1 MTVKIVARES
11 LTKGWSTDQKY
22 KVRLDDGRFCLMRIA
37 EQTSY
42 EAKQAEFR
50 LVQSLFGQDLP
61 VAEPLSF
68 WADEES
74 VYTLYE
80 WMEGQ
85 DMNEVASS
93 LSDSVLYELGCQS
106 GQFLRTLHALP
117 IDQSQRDWNSF
128 YQAKID
134 NKLAAYQAASHSY
147 PNGQAMIDFVQA
159 NRHLLAGRP
168 IAYHHGDFH
177 TGNFLLGADGKLKIL
192 DFDRYDIGDPWEEF
206 NRLIF
211 TADLSPAFARGQ
223 VDAYFEGAIPEEFWK
238 LMALYVTV
246 NSLGALSWAERV
258 DPLQIPLMQEQAATI
273 SEWYADFTRWIPTWY
288 RNRPITRYIE
298 KVPKSCRLWNLFLF

>member
-1 MTVKIVARES
+1 MVVKILSRQP

-22 KVRLDDGRFCLMRIA
+22 KVQLEDGRFGLLRIA
-37 EQTSY
+37 ERPAY
-42 EAKQAEFR
+42 EAKRLEFQ
-50 LVQSLFGQDLP
+50 LVENLFGLSLP
-61 VAEPLSF
+61 VAEPLRF
-68 WADEES
+68 WADDLS

-80 WMEGQ
+80 WVEGQ
-85 DMNEVASS
+85 DMNEVASN
-93 LSDSVLYELGCQS
+93 LSDSVLYDLGCQS

-134 NKLAAYQAASHSY
+134 NKLAAYQATSHSY
-147 PNGQAMIDFVQA
+147 PNDQAMIDFVQA
-159 NRHLLAGRP
+159 NRHLLEGRP

-223 VDAYFEGAIPEEFWK
+223 VDAYFDGAIPEEFWK

-246 NSLGALSWAERV
+246 NSLGALSWAEQV
-258 DPLQIPLMQEQAATI
+258 DSEQIPLMKLQAQKI
-273 SEWYADFTRWIPTWY
+273 SEWYEYFNHHLPKWY
-288 RNRPITRYIE
+288 M
-298 KVPKSCRLWNLFLF
+298 

>member
-1 MTVKIVARES
+1 MAVRIVSRQP

-22 KVRLDDGRFCLMRIA
+22 KVQLEDGRFGLLRIA
-37 EQTSY
+37 ERPAY
-42 EAKQAEFR
+42 EAKRLEFQ
-50 LVQSLFGQDLP
+50 LIENLFGLSLP
-61 VAEPLSF
+61 VAEPLRF
-68 WADEES
+68 WADDLS

-80 WMEGQ
+80 WVEGQ
-85 DMNEVASS
+85 DMNEVASD
-93 LSDSVLYELGCQS
+93 LSDSVLSDLGCQS

-159 NRHLLAGRP
+159 NRHLLEGRP

-211 TADLSPAFARGQ
+211 TADLSPSFARGQ
-223 VDAYFEGAIPEEFWK
+223 VDAYFDGAIPEEFWR

-246 NSLGALSWAERV
+246 NSLGALSWAEQV
-258 DPLQIPLMQEQAATI
+258 DSEQIPLMKLQAQKI
-273 SEWYADFTRWIPTWY
+273 SEWYEYFNHHLPKWY
-288 RNRPITRYIE
+288 M
-298 KVPKSCRLWNLFLF
+298 

>member
-1 MTVKIVARES
+1 MAVRIVSRQP
-11 LTKGWSTDQKY
+11 LTKGWSMDQKY
-22 KVRLDDGRFCLMRIA
+22 KVQLEDGRLGLLRIA
-37 EQTSY
+37 ERPAY
-42 EAKQAEFR
+42 EAKRLEFQ
-50 LVQSLFGQDLP
+50 LVENLFGLGLP
-61 VAEPLSF
+61 VAEPIAF
-68 WADEES
+68 WTDGKS
-74 VYTLYE
+74 VHSLYE
-80 WMEGQ
+80 WIEGQ
-85 DMNEVASS
+85 DMNDLATS
-93 LSDSVLYELGCQS
+93 LSEQTLYELGCQS

-117 IDQSQRDWNSF
+117 IDQSQRDWNNY

-177 TGNFLLGADGKLKIL
+177 TGNFLRGQDGRLKIL
-192 DFDRYDIGDPWEEF
+192 DFDRHDIGDPWEEF

-223 VDAYFEGAIPEEFWK
+223 VDAYFKGAIPEEFWR
-238 LMALYVTV
+238 LLALYLTV

-258 DPLQIPLMQEQAATI
+258 APLQIPLMKEQADAV
-273 SEWYADFTRWIPTWY
+273 WTWY
-288 RNRPITRYIE
+288 QGY
-298 KVPKSCRLWNLFLF
+298 SRLQPSWYL

>member
-1 MTVKIVARES
+1 MAVKILSRQP
-11 LTKGWSTDQKY
+11 LTKGWSSDRKY
-22 KVRLDDGRFCLMRIA
+22 KVQLEDGRFGLLRIA
-37 EQTSY
+37 ERPAY
-42 EAKQAEFR
+42 EAKRLEFQ
-50 LVQSLFGQDLP
+50 LVENLFGLGLP

-68 WADEES
+68 WADDLS

-80 WMEGQ
+80 WVEGQ
-85 DMNEVASS
+85 EMNEVASD
-93 LSDSVLYELGCQS
+93 LPDSASYDLGCQS
-106 GQFLRTLHALP
+106 GQFLRNLHALP
-117 IDQSQRDWNSF
+117 IDQSQRDWNNY

-177 TGNFLLGADGKLKIL
+177 TGNILLGADGKLKIL

-211 TADLSPAFARGQ
+211 TADLSPTFARGQ
-223 VDAYFEGAIPEEFWK
+223 VDAYFDGAIPEEFWR
-238 LMALYVTV
+238 LLALYLTV
-246 NSLGALSWAERV
+246 NSLGALSWAEQV
-258 DPLQIPLMQEQAATI
+258 DPLQIPLMKEQADAV
-273 SEWYADFTRWIPTWY
+273 WTWY
-288 RNRPITRYIE
+288 QGY
-298 KVPKSCRLWNLFLF
+298 SRLQPLWYL

>member
-1 MTVKIVARES
+1 MAIKILTRQP
-11 LTKGWSTDQKY
+11 LTKGWSSDRKY
-22 KVRLDDGRFCLMRIA
+22 KVQLEDGRLGLLRIA
-37 EQTSY
+37 ERPAY
-42 EAKQAEFR
+42 EAKRLEFQ
-50 LVQSLFGQDLP
+50 LVENLFGLGLP

-68 WADEES
+68 WADDLS

-80 WMEGQ
+80 WVEGQ
-85 DMNEVASS
+85 DMNDVASS
-93 LSDSVLYELGCQS
+93 LSDSVLYELGCQA
-106 GQFLRTLHALP
+106 GKFLRALHGLS
-117 IDQSQRDWNSF
+117 IDQRQRDWNSF

-159 NRHLLAGRP
+159 NRHLLVGRP

-177 TGNFLLGADGKLKIL
+177 TGNFLRGQDGRLKIL

-223 VDAYFEGAIPEEFWK
+223 VDTYFDGAIPEEFWR
-238 LMALYVTV
+238 LLVLYLTV
-246 NSLGALSWAERV
+246 NSLGALSWAEQV
-258 DPLQIPLMQEQAATI
+258 DPLQIPLMKEQADAI
-273 SEWYADFTRWIPTWY
+273 WTWY
-288 RNRPITRYIE
+288 QGYSRLRPSWY
-298 KVPKSCRLWNLFLF
+298 L

>member
-1 MTVKIVARES
+1 MAVRIVSRQP

-22 KVRLDDGRFCLMRIA
+22 KVQLEDGRFGLLRIA
-37 EQTSY
+37 ERPAY
-42 EAKQAEFR
+42 EAKRLEFQ
-50 LVQSLFGQDLP
+50 LVENLFGLGLP
-61 VAEPLSF
+61 VAEPIAF
-68 WADEES
+68 WTDDLS

-80 WMEGQ
+80 WVEGQ

-93 LSDSVLYELGCQS
+93 LSDAVLYDLGCQS
-106 GQFLRTLHALP
+106 GKFLRTLHALP

-159 NRHLLAGRP
+159 NRHLLEGRP

-223 VDAYFEGAIPEEFWK
+223 VDAYFDGAIPEEFWR

-246 NSLGALSWAERV
+246 NSLGALSWAEQV
-258 DPLQIPLMQEQAATI
+258 DSEQI
-273 SEWYADFTRWIPTWY
+273 
-288 RNRPITRYIE
+288 
-298 KVPKSCRLWNLFLF
+298 

>member
-1 MTVKIVARES
+1 MAVRIVSRQP

-22 KVRLDDGRFCLMRIA
+22 KVQLEDGRFGLLRIA
-37 EQTSY
+37 ERPAY
-42 EAKQAEFR
+42 EAKRLEFQ
-50 LVQSLFGQDLP
+50 LIENLFGLSLP
-61 VAEPLSF
+61 VAEPLRF
-68 WADEES
+68 WADDLS

-80 WMEGQ
+80 WVEGQ
-85 DMNEVASS
+85 DMNEVASD
-93 LSDSVLYELGCQS
+93 LSDSVLYDLGCQS

-159 NRHLLAGRP
+159 NRHLLEGRP

-211 TADLSPAFARGQ
+211 TADLSPSFARGQ
-223 VDAYFEGAIPEEFWK
+223 VDAYFDGAIPEEFWR

-246 NSLGALSWAERV
+246 NSLGALSWAEQV
-258 DPLQIPLMQEQAATI
+258 DSEQIPLMKLQAQKI
-273 SEWYADFTRWIPTWY
+273 SEWYEYFNHHLPKWY
-288 RNRPITRYIE
+288 M
-298 KVPKSCRLWNLFLF
+298 

>member
-1 MTVKIVARES
+1 MAVRIVSRQP
-11 LTKGWSTDQKY
+11 LTKGWSTDRKY
-22 KVRLDDGRFCLMRIA
+22 KVQLEDGRLGLLRIA
-37 EQTSY
+37 ERPAY
-42 EAKQAEFR
+42 EAKRLEFQ
-50 LVQSLFGQDLP
+50 LVENLFGLGLP
-61 VAEPLSF
+61 VAEPIAF
-68 WADEES
+68 WTDDLS

-80 WMEGQ
+80 WVEGQ

-93 LSDSVLYELGCQS
+93 LSDAVLYDLGCQS
-106 GQFLRTLHALP
+106 GKFLRTLHALP

-128 YQAKID
+128 YRAKID

-159 NRHLLAGRP
+159 NRHLLEGRP

-211 TADLSPAFARGQ
+211 TADLSPVFARGL
-223 VDAYFEGAIPEEFWK
+223 VDAYFDGAIPEEFWR

-246 NSLGALSWAERV
+246 NSLGALSWAEQV
-258 DPLQIPLMQEQAATI
+258 D
-273 SEWYADFTRWIPTWY
+273 SE
-288 RNRPITRYIE
+288 
-298 KVPKSCRLWNLFLF
+298 

>member
-1 MTVKIVARES
+1 MAVSIVSRQP

-22 KVRLDDGRFCLMRIA
+22 TVQLEDGRFGLLRIA
-37 EQTSY
+37 ERPDY
-42 EAKQAEFR
+42 EAKRLEF
-50 LVQSLFGQDLP
+50 QSVENLFGLGLP

-68 WADEES
+68 WADDLS

-85 DMNEVASS
+85 DMNDLATS
-93 LSDSVLYELGCQS
+93 LSEQTLYELGCQS
-106 GQFLRTLHALP
+106 GKFLRTLHALP

-134 NKLAAYQAASHSY
+134 NKLAAYQAASHFY

-159 NRHLLAGRP
+159 NRHLLEGRP

-177 TGNFLLGADGKLKIL
+177 TGNFLRGQDGRLKIL
-192 DFDRYDIGDPWEEF
+192 DFDRHDIGDPWEEF

-223 VDAYFEGAIPEEFWK
+223 VDAYFDGAIPEEFWK

-246 NSLGALSWAERV
+246 NSLGALSWAEQV
-258 DPLQIPLMQEQAATI
+258 DSEQIPLMKLQAQKI
-273 SEWYADFTRWIPTWY
+273 SEWYEYFNHHLPKWY
-288 RNRPITRYIE
+288 M
-298 KVPKSCRLWNLFLF
+298 

>member
-1 MTVKIVARES
+1 MDR
-11 LTKGWSTDQKY
+11 KY
-22 KVRLDDGRFCLMRIA
+22 KVQLEDGRRGLLRIA
-37 EQTSY
+37 ERPAY
-42 EAKQAEFR
+42 EAKQLEFQ
-50 LVQSLFGQDLP
+50 LVENLFGLGLP

-68 WADEES
+68 WADDLS

-80 WMEGQ
+80 WVEGQ
-85 DMNEVASS
+85 DMNEVASD
-93 LSDSVLYELGCQS
+93 LPDFVLYDLGCQS

-134 NKLAAYQAASHSY
+134 NKLAAYQATSHSY

-159 NRHLLAGRP
+159 NRHLLEGRP
-168 IAYHHGDFH
+168 IAYRHGDFH

-223 VDAYFEGAIPEEFWK
+223 VDAYFDGAIPEEFWK

-246 NSLGALSWAERV
+246 NSLGALSWAEQV
-258 DPLQIPLMQEQAATI
+258 DSEQIPLMKLQAQKI
-273 SEWYADFTRWIPTWY
+273 SEWYEYFNHHLPKWY
-288 RNRPITRYIE
+288 M
-298 KVPKSCRLWNLFLF
+298 

>member
-1 MTVKIVARES
+1 MVVRIVSRQP
-11 LTKGWSTDQKY
+11 LTKGWSTDRKY
-22 KVRLDDGRFCLMRIA
+22 KVQLEDGRLGLLRIA
-37 EQTSY
+37 ERPAY
-42 EAKQAEFR
+42 EAKRLEFQ
-50 LVQSLFGQDLP
+50 LVENLFGLGLP

-68 WADEES
+68 WADDLS

-80 WMEGQ
+80 WVEGQ
-85 DMNEVASS
+85 DMNEVASD
-93 LSDSVLYELGCQS
+93 LSDSVLYDLGCQS

-117 IDQSQRDWNSF
+117 IVQSQRDWSSF

-134 NKLAAYQAASHSY
+134 SKIKSYQAASHSY

-159 NRHLLAGRP
+159 NRHLLEGRP

-177 TGNFLLGADGKLKIL
+177 TGNFLLGRDGKLKIL

-223 VDAYFEGAIPEEFWK
+223 VDAYFDGAIPEEFWR
-238 LMALYVTV
+238 LLALYLTV
-246 NSLGALSWAERV
+246 NSLGALSWAEQV
-258 DPLQIPLMQEQAATI
+258 DTLQIPLMKEQADAV
-273 SEWYADFTRWIPTWY
+273 WTWY
-288 RNRPITRYIE
+288 QGY
-298 KVPKSCRLWNLFLF
+298 SRLQPLWYL

>member
-1 MTVKIVARES
+1 MAVKILSRQP
-11 LTKGWSTDQKY
+11 LTKGWSSDRKY
-22 KVRLDDGRFCLMRIA
+22 KVQLEDGRFGLLRIA
-37 EQTSY
+37 ERPAY
-42 EAKQAEFR
+42 EAKRLEFQ
-50 LVQSLFGQDLP
+50 LVENLFDLGLP

-68 WADEES
+68 WADDLS

-80 WMEGQ
+80 WVEGQ

-93 LSDSVLYELGCQS
+93 LSDSVLYELGCQA
-106 GQFLRTLHALP
+106 GKFLRALHGLS
-117 IDQSQRDWNSF
+117 IDQSQRDLNNY

-134 NKLAAYQAASHSY
+134 SKLEAYRTCSHSY
-147 PNGQAMIDFVQA
+147 PNGQAMIGFVQA

-177 TGNFLLGADGKLKIL
+177 TGNFLLGRDGKLKIL

-223 VDAYFEGAIPEEFWK
+223 VDAYFDGAIPEEFWR
-238 LMALYVTV
+238 LLALYLTV
-246 NSLGALSWAERV
+246 NSLGALSWAEQV
-258 DPLQIPLMQEQAATI
+258 DPIQIPLMKEQADAV
-273 SEWYADFTRWIPTWY
+273 WTWY
-288 RNRPITRYIE
+288 QGY
-298 KVPKSCRLWNLFLF
+298 SRLQPLWYL

>member
-1 MTVKIVARES
+1 MAVRIVSRQP
-11 LTKGWSTDQKY
+11 LTKGWSTDRKY
-22 KVRLDDGRFCLMRIA
+22 KVQLEDGRLGLLRIA
-37 EQTSY
+37 ERPAY
-42 EAKQAEFR
+42 EAKRLEFQ
-50 LVQSLFGQDLP
+50 LVENLFGLGLP
-61 VAEPLSF
+61 VVEPLSF
-68 WADEES
+68 WADDLS

-93 LSDSVLYELGCQS
+93 LSDSVLYDLGYQS
-106 GQFLRTLHALP
+106 GKFLRTLHALP
-117 IDQSQRDWNSF
+117 IDQSLRDWNSF

-159 NRHLLAGRP
+159 NRHLLEGRP

-177 TGNFLLGADGKLKIL
+177 TGNFLLGRDGKLKIL

-223 VDAYFEGAIPEEFWK
+223 LDAYFEGHIPEEFWK
-238 LMALYVTV
+238 LLALYLTV
-246 NSLGALSWAERV
+246 NSLGALSWAEQV
-258 DPLQIPLMQEQAATI
+258 DPLQIPLMKEQADVV
-273 SEWYADFTRWIPTWY
+273 WTWY
-288 RNRPITRYIE
+288 QGY
-298 KVPKSCRLWNLFLF
+298 SRLQPLWYL

>member
-1 MTVKIVARES
+1 MSRQP

-22 KVRLDDGRFCLMRIA
+22 KVQLEDGRFGLLRIA
-37 EQTSY
+37 ERPAY
-42 EAKQAEFR
+42 EAKRLEFQ
-50 LVQSLFGQDLP
+50 LVEKLFDQGLP

-68 WADEES
+68 WADDLS

-80 WMEGQ
+80 WVEGQ
-85 DMNEVASS
+85 DMNEVASD
-93 LSDSVLYELGCQS
+93 LSDSVLYDLGCQA

-134 NKLAAYQAASHSY
+134 SKIKAYQATSHSY

-159 NRHLLAGRP
+159 NRHLLEGRQ

-177 TGNFLLGADGKLKIL
+177 TGNFLLGRDGKLKIL

-223 VDAYFEGAIPEEFWK
+223 VDAYFDGAIPEEFWR
-238 LMALYVTV
+238 LLALYLTV
-246 NSLGALSWAERV
+246 NSLGALSWAEHQ
-258 DPLQIPLMQEQAATI
+258 DSEQISLMKLQAQKI
-273 SEWYADFTRWIPTWY
+273 SEWYEYFNHHLPKWY
-288 RNRPITRYIE
+288 M
-298 KVPKSCRLWNLFLF
+298 

>member
-1 MTVKIVARES
+1 MAVRIVSRQP
-11 LTKGWSTDQKY
+11 LTKGWSSDRKY
-22 KVRLDDGRFCLMRIA
+22 KVQLEDGRLGLLRIA
-37 EQTSY
+37 ERPAY
-42 EAKQAEFR
+42 EAKRLEFQ
-50 LVQSLFGQDLP
+50 LVENLFGLGLP

-68 WADEES
+68 WADDLS

-93 LSDSVLYELGCQS
+93 LSDSVLYDLGCQS
-106 GQFLRTLHALP
+106 GKFLRTLHALP
-117 IDQSQRDWNSF
+117 IDQSLRDWNSF

-134 NKLAAYQAASHSY
+134 SKLEAYRTCSHSY

-211 TADLSPAFARGQ
+211 TADLSPTFARGQ
-223 VDAYFEGAIPEEFWK
+223 VDAYFDGAIPEEFWR
-238 LMALYVTV
+238 LLVLYLTV
-246 NSLGALSWAERV
+246 NSLGALSWAEQV
-258 DPLQIPLMQEQAATI
+258 DPLQIPLMKEQADAI
-273 SEWYADFTRWIPTWY
+273 WTWY
-288 RNRPITRYIE
+288 QGYSRLRPSWY
-298 KVPKSCRLWNLFLF
+298 L

>member
-1 MTVKIVARES
+1 MAVRIVSRQP

-22 KVRLDDGRFCLMRIA
+22 KVQLEDGRLGLLRIA
-37 EQTSY
+37 ERPAY
-42 EAKQAEFR
+42 EAKQLEFQ
-50 LVQSLFGQDLP
+50 LVENLFGLGLP

-68 WADEES
+68 WADDLS

-85 DMNEVASS
+85 DMNDLATS
-93 LSDSVLYELGCQS
+93 LSEQTLYELGCQS
-106 GQFLRTLHALP
+106 GKFLRTLHALP
-117 IDQSQRDWNSF
+117 IDQSLRDWNSF

-147 PNGQAMIDFVQA
+147 PNGQAMIAFVQA
-159 NRHLLAGRP
+159 NRHLLEGRP

-177 TGNFLLGADGKLKIL
+177 TGNFLRGQDGRLKIL

-223 VDAYFEGAIPEEFWK
+223 VDVYFDGAIPEEFWK

-246 NSLGALSWAERV
+246 NNLGALSWAEQV
-258 DPLQIPLMQEQAATI
+258 DSEQIPLMKLQAQKI
-273 SEWYADFTRWIPTWY
+273 SEWYEYFNHHLPKWY
-288 RNRPITRYIE
+288 M
-298 KVPKSCRLWNLFLF
+298 

>member
-1 MTVKIVARES
+1 MAVRIVSRQP

-22 KVRLDDGRFCLMRIA
+22 KVQLEDGRLGLLRIA
-37 EQTSY
+37 ERPAY
-42 EAKQAEFR
+42 EAKQLEFQ
-50 LVQSLFGQDLP
+50 LVENLFGLGLP

-68 WADEES
+68 WADDLS

-85 DMNEVASS
+85 DMNDLATS
-93 LSDSVLYELGCQS
+93 LSEQTLYELGCQS
-106 GQFLRTLHALP
+106 GKFLRTLHALP
-117 IDQSQRDWNSF
+117 IDQSLRDWNSF

-147 PNGQAMIDFVQA
+147 PNGQAMIAFVQA
-159 NRHLLAGRP
+159 NRHLLEGRP

-177 TGNFLLGADGKLKIL
+177 TGNFLRGQDGRLKIL

-223 VDAYFEGAIPEEFWK
+223 VDVYFDGAIPEEFWK

-246 NSLGALSWAERV
+246 NSLGALSWAEQV
-258 DPLQIPLMQEQAATI
+258 DSEQIPLMKLQAQKI
-273 SEWYADFTRWIPTWY
+273 SEWYEHFNHHLPKWY
-288 RNRPITRYIE
+288 M
-298 KVPKSCRLWNLFLF
+298 

>member
-1 MTVKIVARES
+1 MAVRILSRQP

-22 KVRLDDGRFCLMRIA
+22 KVQLEDGRFGLLRIA
-37 EQTSY
+37 ERTAY
-42 EAKQAEFR
+42 EAKRLEFQ
-50 LVQSLFGQDLP
+50 LVENLFGLGLP

-68 WADEES
+68 WADDLFVS
-74 VYTLYE
+74 TLFE
-80 WMEGQ
+80 WVEGQ
-85 DMNEVASS
+85 DMKEVATS
-93 LSDSVLYELGCQS
+93 LSDSVLYDLGCQS

-147 PNGQAMIDFVQA
+147 PNGQAMIDFIQA
-159 NRHLLAGRP
+159 NRHLLEGRS

-177 TGNFLLGADGKLKIL
+177 TGNFLLGRDGKLKIL

-211 TADLSPAFARGQ
+211 TAGLSPAFARGQ
-223 VDAYFEGAIPEEFWK
+223 LNAYFDGAIPEEFWT
-238 LMALYVTV
+238 LLALYVTV
-246 NSLGALSWAERV
+246 NSLGALSWAEQV
-258 DPLQIPLMQEQAATI
+258 DPDQIPLMQEQAATI
-273 SEWYADFTRWIPTWY
+273 SAWYADFTRLVPTWY
-288 RNRPITRYIE
+288 
-298 KVPKSCRLWNLFLF
+298 V

>member
-1 MTVKIVARES
+1 MAVRIVSRQP

-22 KVRLDDGRFCLMRIA
+22 KVQLEDGRLGLLRIA
-37 EQTSY
+37 ERPAY
-42 EAKQAEFR
+42 EAKQLEFQ
-50 LVQSLFGQDLP
+50 LVENLFGLGLP

-68 WADEES
+68 WADDLS

-80 WMEGQ
+80 WVEGQ
-85 DMNEVASS
+85 GMNEVASS

-106 GQFLRTLHALP
+106 GKFLRTLHALP
-117 IDQSQRDWNSF
+117 IDQSLRDWNSF

-147 PNGQAMIDFVQA
+147 PNGQAMIAFVQA
-159 NRHLLAGRP
+159 NRHLLEGRP

-177 TGNFLLGADGKLKIL
+177 TGNFLRGQDGRLKIL
-192 DFDRYDIGDPWEEF
+192 DFDRHDIGDPWEEF

-223 VDAYFEGAIPEEFWK
+223 VDAYFDGAIPEEFWK

-246 NSLGALSWAERV
+246 NSLGALSWAEQV
-258 DPLQIPLMQEQAATI
+258 DSEQIPLMKLQAQKI
-273 SEWYADFTRWIPTWY
+273 SEWYEYFNHHLPRWY
-288 RNRPITRYIE
+288 M
-298 KVPKSCRLWNLFLF
+298 

>member
-1 MTVKIVARES
+1 
-11 LTKGWSTDQKY
+11 
-22 KVRLDDGRFCLMRIA
+22 MRIA
-37 EQTSY
+37 ERPAY
-42 EAKQAEFR
+42 EAKRLEFQ
-50 LVQSLFGQDLP
+50 LVENLFGLGLP
-61 VAEPLSF
+61 VAEPIAL
-68 WADEES
+68 WADDLS
-74 VYTLYE
+74 VYTFYE
-80 WMEGQ
+80 WVEGQ

-93 LSDSVLYELGCQS
+93 LSDAVLYDLGCQS
-106 GQFLRTLHALP
+106 GKFLRTLHALP

-134 NKLAAYQAASHSY
+134 NKLAAYQAASHFY

-159 NRHLLAGRP
+159 NRHLLEGRP

-223 VDAYFEGAIPEEFWK
+223 VDAYFDGAIPEEFWR

-246 NSLGALSWAERV
+246 NSLGALSWAEQV
-258 DPLQIPLMQEQAATI
+258 DSEQIPLMKLQAQKI
-273 SEWYADFTRWIPTWY
+273 SEWYEYFNHHLPKWY
-288 RNRPITRYIE
+288 M
-298 KVPKSCRLWNLFLF
+298 

>member
-1 MTVKIVARES
+1 MAVRIVSRQP

-22 KVRLDDGRFCLMRIA
+22 KVQLEDGRFGLLRIA
-37 EQTSY
+37 ERPAY
-42 EAKQAEFR
+42 EAKRLEFQ
-50 LVQSLFGQDLP
+50 LVEKLFDQGLP

-68 WADEES
+68 WADDLS

-80 WMEGQ
+80 WVEGQ
-85 DMNEVASS
+85 DMNEVASD
-93 LSDSVLYELGCQS
+93 LSDSVLYDLGCQA

-134 NKLAAYQAASHSY
+134 SKIKAYQATSHSY

-159 NRHLLAGRP
+159 NRHLLEGRQ

-177 TGNFLLGADGKLKIL
+177 TGNFLLGRDGKLKIL

-223 VDAYFEGAIPEEFWK
+223 VDAYFDGAIPEEFWR
-238 LMALYVTV
+238 LLALYLTV
-246 NSLGALSWAERV
+246 NSLGALSWAEHQ
-258 DPLQIPLMQEQAATI
+258 DSEQISLMKLQAQKI
-273 SEWYADFTRWIPTWY
+273 SEWYEYFNHHLPKWY
-288 RNRPITRYIE
+288 M
-298 KVPKSCRLWNLFLF
+298 

>member
-1 MTVKIVARES
+1 MSRQP

-22 KVRLDDGRFCLMRIA
+22 KVQLEDGRFGLLRIA
-37 EQTSY
+37 ERPAY
-42 EAKQAEFR
+42 EAKRLEFQ
-50 LVQSLFGQDLP
+50 LVENLFGLGLP

-68 WADEES
+68 WADDLS

-80 WMEGQ
+80 WVEGQ
-85 DMNEVASS
+85 EMNEVASS

-117 IDQSQRDWNSF
+117 IDQNQRDWNNY
-128 YQAKID
+128 YQSKID
-134 NKLAAYQAASHSY
+134 SKLEAYRTCSHSY

-159 NRHLLAGRP
+159 NRHLLEGRP

-177 TGNFLLGADGKLKIL
+177 TGNFLLGRGGKLKIL

-223 VDAYFEGAIPEEFWK
+223 VDAYFDGAIPEEFWR
-238 LMALYVTV
+238 LLALYLTV
-246 NSLGALSWAERV
+246 NSLGALSWAEQV
-258 DPLQIPLMQEQAATI
+258 DPLQIPLMKEQADAV
-273 SEWYADFTRWIPTWY
+273 WTWY
-288 RNRPITRYIE
+288 QGY
-298 KVPKSCRLWNLFLF
+298 SRLQPSWYL

>member
-1 MTVKIVARES
+1 MEVRIVSRQP

-22 KVRLDDGRFCLMRIA
+22 KVELEDGRFGLLRIA
-37 EQTSY
+37 ERPAY
-42 EAKQAEFR
+42 EAKRLEFQ
-50 LVQSLFGQDLP
+50 LVEKLFGLGLP
-61 VAEPLSF
+61 VAEPISF
-68 WADEES
+68 WTDEKS

-80 WMEGQ
+80 WVEGQ
-85 DMNEVASS
+85 DMNEVASD
-93 LSDSVLYELGCQS
+93 LPDSASYDLGCQS
-106 GQFLRTLHALP
+106 GQFLRNLHALP
-117 IDQSQRDWNSF
+117 IDQSQRDWNNY

-147 PNGQAMIDFVQA
+147 PNGRAMIDFVQA

-223 VDAYFEGAIPEEFWK
+223 VEAYFDGVIPEEFWR

-246 NSLGALSWAERV
+246 NSLGALSWAEQV
-258 DPLQIPLMQEQAATI
+258 DSEQIPLMKLQAQKI
-273 SEWYADFTRWIPTWY
+273 SGWYEYFNHHLPRWY
-288 RNRPITRYIE
+288 M
-298 KVPKSCRLWNLFLF
+298 

>member
-1 MTVKIVARES
+1 MVVKILSRQP
-11 LTKGWSTDQKY
+11 LTKGWSTDRKY
-22 KVRLDDGRFCLMRIA
+22 KVQLEDGRFGLLRIA
-37 EQTSY
+37 ERPAY
-42 EAKQAEFR
+42 EAKRLEFR
-50 LVQSLFGQDLP
+50 LVQSLFGKDLP

-68 WADEES
+68 WADDLS

-80 WMEGQ
+80 WIEGQ
-85 DMNEVASS
+85 DMNDLATS
-93 LSDSVLYELGCQS
+93 LSEQTLYELGYQS

-117 IDQSQRDWNSF
+117 IDQSLQDWNSF

-134 NKLAAYQAASHSY
+134 NKLAVYQAASHSY

-177 TGNFLLGADGKLKIL
+177 TGNFLLGRDGKLKIL
-192 DFDRYDIGDPWEEF
+192 DFNRYDIGDPWEEF

-223 VDAYFEGAIPEEFWK
+223 VDAYFDGAIPEEFWR
-238 LMALYVTV
+238 LLALYLTV
-246 NSLGALSWAERV
+246 NSLGALSWAEQV
-258 DPLQIPLMQEQAATI
+258 DPLQIPLMKEQADAV
-273 SEWYADFTRWIPTWY
+273 WTWY
-288 RNRPITRYIE
+288 QGY
-298 KVPKSCRLWNLFLF
+298 SRLQPLWYL

>member
-1 MTVKIVARES
+1 MAVRIVSRQP
-11 LTKGWSTDQKY
+11 LTKGWSTDRKY
-22 KVRLDDGRFCLMRIA
+22 KVQLEDGLLGLLRIA
-37 EQTSY
+37 ERPAY
-42 EAKQAEFR
+42 EAKRLEFQ
-50 LVQSLFGQDLP
+50 LVENLFGLGLP

-68 WADEES
+68 GADDLS

-80 WMEGQ
+80 WVEGQ
-85 DMNEVASS
+85 DMNDLASS
-93 LSDSVLYELGCQS
+93 LSESVLYDLGCQS

-134 NKLAAYQAASHSY
+134 SKLAAYQAASHSY

-177 TGNFLLGADGKLKIL
+177 TGNFLLGRDGKLKIL

-223 VDAYFEGAIPEEFWK
+223 VDAYFEGAIPEEFWR
-238 LMALYVTV
+238 LLALYLTV
-246 NSLGALSWAERV
+246 NSLGALSWAEQV
-258 DPLQIPLMQEQAATI
+258 DPLQIPLMKEQADAV
-273 SEWYADFTRWIPTWY
+273 WTWY
-288 RNRPITRYIE
+288 QGY
-298 KVPKSCRLWNLFLF
+298 SRLQPSWYL

>member
-1 MTVKIVARES
+1 MEVRIVSRQP
-11 LTKGWSTDQKY
+11 LTKGWSTDRKY
-22 KVRLDDGRFCLMRIA
+22 KVQLEDGRFGLLRIA
-37 EQTSY
+37 ERPAY
-42 EAKQAEFR
+42 EAKRLEFQ
-50 LVQSLFGQDLP
+50 LVENLFGLGLP
-61 VAEPLSF
+61 VAEPIAF
-68 WADEES
+68 WADDLS

-80 WMEGQ
+80 WVEGQ

-93 LSDSVLYELGCQS
+93 LSDSASYDLGCQS
-106 GQFLRTLHALP
+106 GQFLRNLHALP
-117 IDQSQRDWNSF
+117 IDQSQRDWNNY

-134 NKLAAYQAASHSY
+134 NKLAAYQVASHSY

-223 VDAYFEGAIPEEFWK
+223 VDAYFDGAIPEEFWR

-246 NSLGALSWAERV
+246 NSLGALSWAEQV
-258 DPLQIPLMQEQAATI
+258 DSEQIPLMKLQAQKI
-273 SEWYADFTRWIPTWY
+273 SEWYEYFNHHLPKWY
-288 RNRPITRYIE
+288 M
-298 KVPKSCRLWNLFLF
+298 

>member
-1 MTVKIVARES
+1 MVVKILSRQP

-22 KVRLDDGRFCLMRIA
+22 KVQLEDGCFGLLRIA
-37 EQTSY
+37 ERLAY
-42 EAKQAEFR
+42 EAKRLEFQ
-50 LVQSLFGQDLP
+50 LVENLFGLGLP

-68 WADEES
+68 WADDLS
-74 VYTLYE
+74 VHTLYE
-80 WMEGQ
+80 WVEGQ
-85 DMNEVASS
+85 DMNEVASD
-93 LSDSVLYELGCQS
+93 LSDSVLYDLGCQS

-117 IDQSQRDWNSF
+117 IDQSLRDWNSF

-147 PNGQAMIDFVQA
+147 PNGPAMIDFVQA
-159 NRHLLAGRP
+159 NRHLLEGRP

-177 TGNFLLGADGKLKIL
+177 TGNFLLGRDGKLKIL
-192 DFDRYDIGDPWEEF
+192 DFDRYDMGDPWEEF

-223 VDAYFEGAIPEEFWK
+223 VDAYFEGHILEEFWR

-246 NSLGALSWAERV
+246 NSLGALSWAEQV
-258 DPLQIPLMQEQAATI
+258 DPDQVPLMQEQAATI
-273 SEWYADFTRWIPTWY
+273 SEWYADFTRWVPTWY
-288 RNRPITRYIE
+288 GQ
-298 KVPKSCRLWNLFLF
+298 VSG